1 VRQAEPR
8 REDLIK
14 QQAISPTAAGSAGLG
29 RGRLLAWPL
38 RATRNAQQQT
48 GCFAVRPKHVLV
60 VDDDPA
66 ILELIERALAAAH
79 FRVSKARRVSVARD
93 LLVRQRIDLVITD
106 ARIPG
111 ETGLRLAETARELG
125 IALIVMSGDPEWAA
139 EHGMDP
145 EQYLAKPFELR
156 QLLQLV
162 YASLDAGSSLAD
174 IRPDC

>member
-1 VRQAEPR
+1 M
-8 REDLIK
+8 
-14 QQAISPTAAGSAGLG
+14 T
-29 RGRLLAWPL
+29 
-38 RATRNAQQQT
+38 
-48 GCFAVRPKHVLV
+48 PKHVLV

-66 ILELIERALAAAH
+66 ILEVVERALAAEN
-79 FRVSKARRVSVARD
+79 FRVRKARRVSVASD
-93 LLVRQRIDLVITD
+93 VLVRQTIDLVITD

-111 ETGLRLAETARELG
+111 ETGLRLAETAKELG

-162 YASLDAGSSLAD
+162 HASLHPGSHLANVQ
-174 IRPDC
+174 PDC

>member
-1 VRQAEPR
+1 M
-8 REDLIK
+8 
-14 QQAISPTAAGSAGLG
+14 T
-29 RGRLLAWPL
+29 
-38 RATRNAQQQT
+38 
-48 GCFAVRPKHVLV
+48 PKHVLV

-66 ILELIERALAAAH
+66 ILEVVERALAAEN

-93 LLVRQRIDLVITD
+93 VLVRQTIDLVITD

-111 ETGLRLAETARELG
+111 ETGLHLAETAKELG

-145 EQYLAKPFELR
+145 EQYLAKPFDLR
-156 QLLQLV
+156 QLLRLV
-162 YASLDAGSSLAD
+162 HASLHTGGSLAN

>member
-1 VRQAEPR
+1 MPLALGERKRAAAVGC
-8 REDLIK
+8 LIV
-14 QQAISPTAAGSAGLG
+14 T
-29 RGRLLAWPL
+29 
-38 RATRNAQQQT
+38 
-48 GCFAVRPKHVLV
+48 PKHVLV

-66 ILELIERALAAAH
+66 ILEVVERALAGAN

-93 LLVRQRIDLVITD
+93 VLVRQTVDLVITD

-145 EQYLAKPFELR
+145 EQYLAKPFDLR

-162 YASLDAGSSLAD
+162 HASLRTDTPLANARRD
-174 IRPDC
+174 R

>member
-1 VRQAEPR
+1 M
-8 REDLIK
+8 
-14 QQAISPTAAGSAGLG
+14 
-29 RGRLLAWPL
+29 
-38 RATRNAQQQT
+38 
-48 GCFAVRPKHVLV
+48 RPKHILV

-66 ILELIERALAAAH
+66 ILDVVERALIAAN

-93 LLVRQRIDLVITD
+93 VLVRQTIDLVITD

-145 EQYLAKPFELR
+145 EQYLSKPFDLR

-162 YASLDAGSSLAD
+162 HAALPSESRLENVQ
-174 IRPDC
+174 PDC